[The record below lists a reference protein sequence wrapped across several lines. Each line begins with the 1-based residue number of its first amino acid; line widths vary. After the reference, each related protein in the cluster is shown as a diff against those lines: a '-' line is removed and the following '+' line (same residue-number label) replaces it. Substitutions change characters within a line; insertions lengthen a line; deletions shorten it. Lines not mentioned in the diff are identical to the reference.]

1 MRLRVSY
8 GVRVVSICRRC
19 RRGMLLLS
27 CVPFIVIFTY
37 NSIVSSS
44 IRILANVDS
53 KKYIILL
60 FLNVY
65 SFMLIFFIQPKNLYP
80 PLCN

>member
-8 GVRVVSICRRC
+8 EVRVVSICRRC

-27 CVPFIVIFTY
+27 CVSFIVIFTY
-37 NSIVSSS
+37 SSIVSSC

-53 KKYIILL
+53 KKYIILF
-60 FLNVY
+60 FLDVY
-65 SFMLIFFIQPKNLYP
+65 SFMLIFFIQSNNLCP
-80 PLCN
+80 PFCN